1 MKYLKEDE
9 MLWDMIKK
17 VNLFCSLCTVCRWCS
32 DDIEVTL
39 LINDSSRRSFD
50 AKKEKEEKIEVK
62 VH

>member
-1 MKYLKEDE
+1 MAYD
-9 MLWDMIKK
+9 KK

>member
-1 MKYLKEDE
+1 MKSQKENR
-9 MLWDMIKK
+9 MFFDMIEKS
-17 VNLFCSLCTVCRWCS
+17 NLFCSLCTVSRWCS

>member
-1 MKYLKEDE
+1 MFF
-9 MLWDMIKK
+9 DMIEKS
-17 VNLFCSLCTVCRWCS
+17 NLFCSLCTVRRWCS